1 VASARCI
8 YFDCYSGAAGD
19 MLLGALVDAG
29 LPVDELTRALGALPV
44 SGYRLR
50 VERVTRQGVSGIRL
64 WVDTDAAE
72 QHGRHLSDILA
83 LVQGSG
89 LPPQV
94 VSQVG
99 AVFGRLAEAEA
110 AVHGVAVEEVHFHE
124 VGALD
129 SIVDVVGCVWG
140 LCALGVTEVF
150 CSALPLG
157 EGWVETA
164 HGRLPLPAPATLK
177 LLAGSKVPI
186 KPLDVQAELVT
197 PTAAA
202 LLAELATFVQPPLIL
217 EVVGYG
223 FGKRELAWP
232 NAVRA
237 WLGRPAAAEGYTLW
251 PPQSDV
257 TVEHDTVVLLECN
270 LDDATGEAL
279 GYAMERIL
287 SAGVLDVWFTPIQ
300 MKKNRPASKLS
311 VLVQPE
317 LAAGLAHLLLQETTT
332 LGVRHTLVNRIKAGR
347 EPMAVETEW
356 GTMVVKVK
364 RMQGLPVSV
373 SPEYEECAALARQTG
388 VPLLEIYAAAQ
399 AAARKKLR
407 GVQ

>member
-1 VASARCI
+1 MAPARCI

-29 LPVDELTRALGALPV
+29 LPVDELAQALGTLPV

-64 WVDTDAAE
+64 WVDTDAGG

-94 VSQVG
+94 VAQVG
-99 AVFGRLAEAEA
+99 AVFGRLAAAEA
-110 AVHGVAVEEVHFHE
+110 AVHGVAVDEVHFHE

-129 SIVDVVGCVWG
+129 SIVDIVGCVWG
-140 LCALGVTEVF
+140 LHALGVTEVS

-157 EGWVETA
+157 EGWLDTA

-177 LLAGSKVPI
+177 LLAGVEAPI
-186 KPLDVQAELVT
+186 TPLDVQVELVT

-202 LLAELATFVQPPLIL
+202 LLAELATFTRPPLIL
-217 EVVGYG
+217 EAVGYG
-223 FGKRELAWP
+223 FGSRELAWP

-237 WLGRPAAAEGYTLW
+237 WLGRPPGIAGLAPGPAAE
-251 PPQSDV
+251 
-257 TVEHDTVVLLECN
+257 HDSVVLLECN
-270 LDDATGEAL
+270 LDDTTGEVL
-279 GYAMERIL
+279 GYAMERLL
-287 SAGVLDVWFTPIQ
+287 SAGALDVWFTPIQ
-300 MKKNRPASKLS
+300 MKKNRPAVKLS
-311 VLVQPE
+311 VLAQPG
-317 LAAGLAHLLLQETTT
+317 LAADLARLLLQETTT
-332 LGVRHTLVNRIKAGR
+332 LGVRHALVGRIKAGR
-347 EPMAVETEW
+347 ESLPVETEW
-356 GTMVVKVK
+356 GAVTAKLK
-364 RMQGLPVSV
+364 RMPGQPISIA
-373 SPEYEECAALARQTG
+373 PEYEECAALARQTG

-399 AAARKKLR
+399 AAARQKLK
-407 GVQ
+407 GGL

>member
-1 VASARCI
+1 MASARCI

-217 EVVGYG
+217 KAVGYG
-223 FGKRELAWP
+223 FGAKELDWP

-237 WLGRPAAAEGYTLW
+237 WLGCRLSVADLGATVAHDAA
-251 PPQSDV
+251 
-257 TVEHDTVVLLECN
+257 VLLECN
-270 LDDATGEAL
+270 LDDITGEAL
-279 GYAMERIL
+279 GYAMECLL
-287 SAGVLDVWFTPIQ
+287 SAGALDVWFTPIQ

-311 VLVQPE
+311 VLARPD
-317 LAAGLAHLLLQETTT
+317 LAADLAHLLLRETTT
-332 LGVRHTLVNRIKAGR
+332 LGVRQTLVSRIKAGR
-347 EPMAVETEW
+347 ELIPVETEW
-356 GTMVVKVK
+356 GPVAAKVK
-364 RMQGLPVSV
+364 RLQGRLVSV

-399 AAARKKLR
+399 AAAREKLR
-407 GVQ
+407 

>member
-1 VASARCI
+1 MASARRI

-19 MLLGALVDAG
+19 MLLGALVDVG
-29 LPVDELTRALGALPV
+29 LSVDELTQALGALPV

-50 VERVTRQGVSGIRL
+50 VERVTHQGVSGTRL
-64 WVDTDAAE
+64 WVDTDAAG

-94 VSQVG
+94 VAQVG
-99 AVFGRLAEAEA
+99 AVFGSLAQAEA
-110 AVHGVAVEEVHFHE
+110 AVHGVTVDEIHFHE

-129 SIVDVVGCVWG
+129 SIVDIVGCVWG
-140 LCALGVTEVF
+140 LYALGITKVF

-157 EGWVETA
+157 GGWVETA

-177 LLAGSKVPI
+177 LLAGVAAPTR
-186 KPLDVQAELVT
+186 PLDLQVELVT

-202 LLAELATFVQPPLIL
+202 LLAELATFGQPALIL
-217 EVVGYG
+217 EAVGYG

-237 WLGRPAAAEGYTLW
+237 WLGR
-251 PPQSDV
+251 SDDLPESV
-257 TVEHDTVVLLECN
+257 LTADHDAVVLLECN
-270 LDDATGEAL
+270 LDNTTGEAL
-279 GYAMERIL
+279 GYAMERLL
-287 SAGVLDVWFTPIQ
+287 SAGALDVWFTPIQ

-311 VLVQPE
+311 VLAKPE

-332 LGVRHTLVNRIKAGR
+332 LGVRQTLVNRIKVGR
-347 EPMAVETEW
+347 ESMPVETEW
-356 GTMVVKVK
+356 GTVKVKVK
-364 RMQGLPVSV
+364 RMQGQPISV
-373 SPEYEECAALARQTG
+373 SPEYEECAALARQQG
-388 VPLLEIYAAAQ
+388 MSLLAVYAAVQ
-399 AAARKKLR
+399 AAALEKLK
-407 GVQ
+407 GS

>member
-19 MLLGALVDAG
+19 MLLGALVDVG
-29 LPVDELTRALGALPV
+29 LPVDELTQALGALSV

-50 VERVTRQGVSGIRL
+50 AERVTRQGVSGTRL
-64 WVDTDAAE
+64 WVDTDTAG
-72 QHGRHLSDILA
+72 QHGRHLVDILA

-94 VSQVG
+94 VTQVS
-99 AVFGRLAEAEA
+99 AVFGRLARAEA
-110 AVHGVAVEEVHFHE
+110 AVHGVTVNEVHFHE

-129 SIVDVVGCVWG
+129 SIVDIVGCVWG
-140 LCALGVTEVF
+140 LYALGVTEVF

-157 EGWVETA
+157 GGWVETA

-177 LLAGSKVPI
+177 LLAGVEAPI

-202 LLAELATFVQPPLIL
+202 LLAELATFAQPPLVL
-217 EVVGYG
+217 EAVGYG

-237 WLGRPAAAEGYTLW
+237 WLGRADSRSEPDMPA
-251 PPQSDV
+251 
-257 TVEHDTVVLLECN
+257 EHDAVVLLECN
-270 LDDATGEAL
+270 LDNTTGEAL
-279 GYAMERIL
+279 GYAMERL
-287 SAGVLDVWFTPIQ
+287 LAAGALDVWFTPIQ

-311 VLVQPE
+311 VLTQPE
-317 LAAGLAHLLLQETTT
+317 LAADLVRLLLQETTT
-332 LGVRHTLVNRIKAGR
+332 LGVRQALFSRTKAGR
-347 EPMAVETEW
+347 ESMPVETEW
-356 GTMVVKVK
+356 GTVTAKVK
-364 RMQGLPVSV
+364 WMQGQPISI
-373 SPEYEECAALARQTG
+373 SPEYEECAALARQQG
-388 VPLLEIYAAAQ
+388 VSLLEIYAAAQ
-399 AAARKKLR
+399 AAAREKLKGSLQER
-407 GVQ
+407 P